1 MVHTSLVL
9 GQRQG
14 NVQGGR
20 LLITRLA
27 TPHLPCHGPTKIFY
41 CWRRQEHI
49 RLLPEALVP
58 AGQVSS
64 VGRVGNSIVQTDIRY
79 QNNLLAAPGYEA
91 TQLAVVVSMGLSVIL
106 CVNANYFV

>member
-1 MVHTSLVL
+1 M
-9 GQRQG
+9 
-14 NVQGGR
+14 
-20 LLITRLA
+20 
-27 TPHLPCHGPTKIFY
+27 
-41 CWRRQEHI
+41 
-49 RLLPEALVP
+49 LPEALVP

-106 CVNANYFV
+106 CVNANYFVVKFFC